1 MTNYIEEFI
10 FTDRLKGELQAL
22 RTYPELLQLTPVL
35 CFHGEP
41 GVGKTS
47 FAKLL
52 CAELC
57 ADTQYFAMNERSLKN
72 GFIEDQ
78 IKPLFRTRPIVN
90 AGEGEIS
97 RGIILDEF
105 HNLSPKDQDR
115 FKVVLDDVKDCL
127 VVICLNT
134 IEEKQ
139 LSKCLT
145 PPIYSRVH
153 HINFNTAQG
162 ADAELDE
169 LVGKVKEKF
178 PTLSATRVLGWLPD
192 MRRIEREGRMS
203 KLLSN

>member
-1 MTNYIEEFI
+1 MTNYIDQFI
-10 FTDRLKGELQAL
+10 FTDRLRGELQVL

-57 ADTQYFAMNERSLKN
+57 ADTQYFPMNERSLKN

-78 IKPLFRTRPIVN
+78 IKPLLRTRPIVN
-90 AGEGEIS
+90 ANEGNIS

-105 HNLSPKDQDR
+105 HNLSKKDQDR
-115 FKVVLDDVKDCL
+115 FKVVLDDVTDCL

-134 IEEKQ
+134 EQDKP
-139 LSKCLT
+139 LSNRLT
-145 PPIYSRVH
+145 PPILSRVH
-153 HINFNTAQG
+153 HIDFNTAKG
-162 ADAELDE
+162 DEDE
-169 LVGKVKEKF
+169 LYELVSKVKDKF
-178 PTLSATRVLGWLPD
+178 PMLSATKVLGWLPD
-192 MRRIEREGRMS
+192 MRRIFREGKMS
-203 KLLSN
+203 ELRFN